1 MLDYESDGNHVV
13 MGEVKTSVNELIKV
27 KSGELVLIK
36 KGDVTGK
43 IEVLCA
49 LVSGIENGK
58 DN

>member
-1 MLDYESDGNHVV
+1 VLDYESDGNHVV

-43 IEVLCA
+43 IEGLCA
-49 LVSGIENGK
+49 SVSGIENGK